1 MKDKLKKNLIP
12 LLILLVVAAYGI
24 YFYSSISRE
33 DFPGEYEYRMGN
45 DFLEKSEFETAVT
58 HFDKALALNN
68 RLDAAYLGK
77 GIALMYM
84 NKLEKSKKSLDKAV
98 EVNGKFAEAYA
109 NRGILHDKMGRYR
122 DALEDYKTA
131 LKLKPKLAEGPGWI
145 WRFLRNKSEKPP
157 TILDRA
163 KYLESELKKPEGERK
178 LRLKQKDDEQLMYTP
193 GKSL

>member
-1 MKDKLKKNLIP
+1 MNDKLKKNLIP

-33 DFPGEYEYRMGN
+33 DYPGENEYRMGN
-45 DFLEKSEFETAVT
+45 DFLEKSEFENAVI
-58 HFDKALALNN
+58 HFDKALALNKK
-68 RLDAAYLGK
+68 LDAAYLGK

-84 NKLEKSKKSLDKAV
+84 NRLEKSKTNLDKAV
-98 EVNGKFAEAYA
+98 EMNSKFAEAYA
-109 NRGILHDKMGRYR
+109 NRGILYDKMGRYR

-131 LKLKPKLAEGPGWI
+131 LNLKPKLSEGPGWI
-145 WRFLRNKSEKPP
+145 WRFLRNKSDKPP

-163 KYLESELKKPEGERK
+163 RYLESELKKPESERK

-193 GKSL
+193 GKNI